1 MVTISVLITI
11 IVLLAFTCVAFG
23 VIASKGVKDYNEV
36 NEERYRVTQ
45 DIDSK
50 VKLLQESKES
60 YNILNKKYS
69 SLKES
74 LLLLFISFNYGEFED
89 TIWKLT
95 ELQIGNFEKHDYYM
109 KFVCWDAKVHSIDES
124 GFVILQGKENKS
136 SSIKFRLHHS
146 KRDLL
151 NYSKGDTIKVAGKIA
166 KIERQINDRVW
177 PKDYFIMCEVQD
189 AFIIKEEGKK
199 EQESQV
205 S

>member
-36 NEERYRVTQ
+36 NQERYRVTQ

-74 LLLLFISFNYGEFED
+74 LSLLFISFNYGEFED

-95 ELQIGNFEKHDYYM
+95 ELQIENFKKHDYYM

-136 SSIKFRLHHS
+136 SSIKFHLQHS
-146 KRDLL
+146 KQDLL

-166 KIERQINDRVW
+166 RIEREINEGAWRRE
-177 PKDYFIMCEVQD
+177 YSIICEVQD
-189 AFIIKEEGKK
+189 AFIVKEKWTK
-199 EQESQV
+199 DQERQV